1 MTNERYKIIK
11 VTSGSD
17 NYVNNGLVCELVAY
31 IDELKA
37 QLPNIPDEDTPMG
50 TKVKAWNFKDDIW
63 DGQYIGYDSIDNE
76 HLVKYLNTNDRK
88 SWSTHRFTNCIIIE
102 DDE

>member
-1 MTNERYKIIK
+1 MTNERLKEIK
-11 VTSGSD
+11 KFLEKYTWTSIEMAE
-17 NYVNNGLVCELVAY
+17 ELLTY